1 MTPTLS
7 GHLSNQIF
15 RAVDDKK
22 LTAMELIYF
31 SKAFDTICHSSLL
44 QTLRNLHVGRS
55 SQALKW
61 FESYLTGRGS
71 LYGSVPHY
79 RVNSQ
84 LHMACRKG
92 LSWALPCLA
101 YVHVRMISQTQ
112 SSSVAWNLMWMI
124 RRFLCLSRLRMLTSL
139 RHVAKL

>member
-1 MTPTLS
+1 MTPKLS

-15 RAVDDKK
+15 RAIDDKK

-44 QTLRNLHVGRS
+44 QTLHNLHVGRS

-79 RVNSQ
+79 RVTSQ
-84 LHMACRKG
+84 LTYG
-92 LSWALPCLA
+92 VPQGSILGPALFSLCTCMNDLPNA
-101 YVHVRMISQTQ
+101 VQF
-112 SSSVAWNLMWMI
+112 SSVESYVDDTKIFMS
-124 RRFLCLSRLRMLTSL
+124 FSS
-139 RHVAKL
+139 